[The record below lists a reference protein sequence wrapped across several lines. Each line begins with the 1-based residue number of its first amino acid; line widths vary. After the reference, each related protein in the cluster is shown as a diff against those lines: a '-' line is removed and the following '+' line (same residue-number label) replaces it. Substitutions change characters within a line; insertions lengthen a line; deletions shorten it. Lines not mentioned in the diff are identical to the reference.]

1 MRDRSSLSYAHI
13 IRLPQVG
20 ELLLGACLARLA
32 VRMFALAVIL
42 YALNRFESPWLVG
55 WVSFAVMGPG
65 LMVGPIAG
73 AVLDRLRAPTAII
86 IDMLSS
92 AVLVSLFA
100 AMDQARVL
108 NAPLLLVL
116 VASYSLT
123 SPLSGAGIRVLLP
136 RLVPGHGLEIANAL
150 DTASYA
156 GIEIVGPA
164 LAGGLFA
171 FAGPNVTML
180 TIAVLYVAGSLSLLG
195 LLRMP
200 RLNRPYSS
208 IGLLAEAAAGLR
220 YLARNPSLRGLAGSY
235 SLYQTAWGIL
245 LVAVPVFVQ
254 RELGPHGRSDFVVG
268 LLWAGSGLAA
278 GIGSLIAGK
287 LLGIGRD
294 REIIC
299 VGTFLTGAAIYP
311 LSAHLGLF
319 GLALGLTLTGFFSGP
334 IDVGV
339 LTLRQRRTDPAWL
352 GRVLTVS
359 MSLNLSGLPLG
370 SAIGGWLVSGSLTLG
385 FAFSACLSVAA
396 GLLALLLIPAREV
409 DARGQS
415 A

>member
-1 MRDRSSLSYAHI
+1 
-13 IRLPQVG
+13 
-20 ELLLGACLARLA
+20 
-32 VRMFALAVIL
+32 
-42 YALNRFESPWLVG
+42 
-55 WVSFAVMGPG
+55 
-65 LMVGPIAG
+65 
-73 AVLDRLRAPTAII
+73 
-86 IDMLSS
+86 
-92 AVLVSLFA
+92 
-100 AMDQARVL
+100 
-108 NAPLLLVL
+108 
-116 VASYSLT
+116 
-123 SPLSGAGIRVLLP
+123 
-136 RLVPGHGLEIANAL
+136 
-150 DTASYA
+150 
-156 GIEIVGPA
+156 
-164 LAGGLFA
+164 
-171 FAGPNVTML
+171 
-180 TIAVLYVAGSLSLLG
+180 
-195 LLRMP
+195 MP
-200 RLNRPYSS
+200 RLDRPYSS

-299 VGTFLTGAAIYP
+299 VGPFLTEAAIYP

>member
-1 MRDRSSLSYAHI
+1 MRDRSSLSYAQI

-32 VRMFALAVIL
+32 GRMFALAVIL

-200 RLNRPYSS
+200 RLDRPYSS

-299 VGTFLTGAAIYP
+299 VGTFLTG
-311 LSAHLGLF
+311 
-319 GLALGLTLTGFFSGP
+319 
-334 IDVGV
+334 
-339 LTLRQRRTDPAWL
+339 RRSIRSP
-352 GRVLTVS
+352 R
-359 MSLNLSGLPLG
+359 
-370 SAIGGWLVSGSLTLG
+370 I
-385 FAFSACLSVAA
+385 SAC
-396 GLLALLLIPAREV
+396 
-409 DARGQS
+409 S
-415 A
+415 AWRLD